1 MSGAALLPII
11 DWQEIVSWGGGGE
24 GGVNQC
30 FRGRDWIRGCKLVN
44 KEAEEMPDKKQ
55 KQIVTYLM
63 VLTSFF

>member
-1 MSGAALLPII
+1 LV
-11 DWQEIVSWGGGGE
+11 EEWGGGGV

-30 FRGRDWIRGCKLVN
+30 FRGRDWIRGCKLVK
-44 KEAEEMPDKKQ
+44 KEVEEMPNKKR